1 MSNFSNF
8 SRGHLSSTHMLETA
22 TALPCP
28 QSEQQCVE
36 RERVSTVGEDIVGT
50 TLALSH
56 VQSADTPATLTT
68 FNKRLW

>member
-1 MSNFSNF
+1 MSNF
-8 SRGHLSSTHMLETA
+8 SRGNLSSTHMLETA

-56 VQSADTPATLTT
+56 VPECRYPSNAHYFQ
-68 FNKRLW
+68 